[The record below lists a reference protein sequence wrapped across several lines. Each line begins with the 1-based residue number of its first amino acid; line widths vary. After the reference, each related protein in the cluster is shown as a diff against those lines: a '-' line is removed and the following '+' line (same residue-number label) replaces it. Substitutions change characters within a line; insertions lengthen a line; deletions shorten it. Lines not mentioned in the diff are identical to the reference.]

1 MKNKLTTQQYEEI
14 KTRYANKEKVKDLA
28 KEYHVSKTT
37 IYVIINPTKYSTSHC
52 PTCRELGID
61 KRMKLSESE
70 IERMQHR
77 YNTGAGVAEL
87 AQDFGVSKF
96 CIRYHVI
103 PGYAKRA
110 NEAVWRSHVINPVKI
125 DPAHR
130 AALERERVAARKAA
144 YRKRNTK

>member
-28 KEYHVSKTT
+28 KEYHISKTM
-37 IYVIINPTKYSTSHC
+37 IYAIINPAKYSTAHC

-61 KRMKLSESE
+61 KRIKLSEHE
-70 IERMQHR
+70 IELMQQQ
-77 YNTGAGVAEL
+77 YNTGVPISTL

-96 CIRYHVI
+96 CVRYHVI
-103 PGYAKRA
+103 PGYAKQA
-110 NEAVWRSHVINPVKI
+110 NEAVWRSHAINPVKI
-125 DPAHR
+125 DPVHR

-144 YRKRNTK
+144 HRKRNLK